1 MQKLYFRTISPVSV
15 TTGEKFSPYSDF
27 VFEGGY
33 VYFLN
38 HEKIKE
44 AFKQKAN
51 MDSLIDEYVAGVA
64 TGMDNNRSH
73 FELKNFIKNR
83 LQNDFK
89 AFTLRIVPKTN
100 SVSGK
105 VLINEIIKSPHFQPY
120 LPGSS
125 LKGAFKGAL
134 FYDWLKKN
142 PETLENLLNSLYD
155 KGKNQETLKDFIR
168 DIENKYS
175 EIKLAFADSSF
186 APKEAV
192 SVYKSVRFHL
202 KNTQKQAGVPQYWE
216 AISPDTL
223 LETQLKSEF
232 DINEIFRCLTQLSLD
247 ANQRDIEV
255 TEKFD
260 NPDSQKLLDK
270 YLYLKNELEARKI
283 CFKLGSGK
291 GYFYQSLGLAVY
303 HYDKKRFNDFL
314 QHFKPAQKISKNA
327 SEFPI
332 TKTIE
337 IDSTMPWGWLQ
348 VDNKPIPQEN
358 PKKSTNVEA
367 IPNLSLKEAEEKP
380 KEIVAEYLKAGTK
393 IKQNTEIN
401 AIVVKSGKPNKVKL
415 MIAEGNEPEFDLKG
429 YNSELAEGTI
439 LICKVAQINKKGDI
453 LDISFSKLKN

>member
-27 VFEGGY
+27 VFEGEY

-44 AFKQKAN
+44 AFKQKGN

-64 TGMDNNRSH
+64 TGMDNNRSN

-83 LQNDFK
+83 LQADFK
-89 AFTLRIVPKTN
+89 TLALRVVPKTN

-134 FYDWLKKN
+134 LYDWLKN
-142 PETLENLLNSLYD
+142 HQE
-155 KGKNQETLKDFIR
+155 GKNQIKELLQNLQDKNKAKSC
-168 DIENKYS
+168 IEKIEEKYKK
-175 EIKLAFADSSF
+175 IKLAFADSSL

-192 SVYKSVRFHL
+192 WVYKSVRFHL
-202 KNTQKQAGVPQYWE
+202 KNPQKQAGIPQYWE

-223 LETQLKSEF
+223 LETHFKSSH
-232 DINEIFRCLTQLSLD
+232 DIKEIFRCLAQFSRD
-247 ANQRDIEV
+247 ANQRDIEII
-255 TEKFD
+255 EKFY
-260 NPDSQKLLDK
+260 NQNSQKLLDS
-270 YLYLKNELEARKI
+270 YEYLKEELQKGKT

-291 GYFYQSLGLAVY
+291 GYFYQSIGLAVY
-303 HYDKKRFNDFL
+303 HYDKAKFNNFL
-314 QHFKPAQKISKNA
+314 QHFKPANRVSKNA

-337 IDSTMPWGWLQ
+337 VDSIMPWGWLQ
-348 VDNKPIPQEN
+348 VDDKEIPKEN
-358 PKKSTNVEA
+358 PTKFVNTEIEPGA
-367 IPNLSLKEAEEKP
+367 LQQEEKP

-415 MIAEGNEPEFDLKG
+415 MIAEGNEPEFELKG
-429 YNSELAEGTI
+429 YTSELAEGTI
-439 LICKVAQINKKGDI
+439 LICKVSQINKKGVI
-453 LDISFSKLKN
+453 TQVSFVNFKK